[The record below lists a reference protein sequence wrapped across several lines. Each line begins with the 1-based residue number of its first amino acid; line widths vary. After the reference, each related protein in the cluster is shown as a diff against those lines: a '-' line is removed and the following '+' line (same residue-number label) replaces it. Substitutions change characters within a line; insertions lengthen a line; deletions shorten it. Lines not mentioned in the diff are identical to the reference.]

1 MLINRI
7 KIKNY
12 RCIDG
17 MEINNNC
24 TIKYIFGDNGI
35 GKSSVLD
42 LLNTVFNKNSFYE
55 SDFADSS
62 KPIVINITLHLDDIE
77 VGYFDE
83 LFEPENEKE
92 IEIIAKQEKT
102 NGRLEFI
109 HNCTDTIIPYSKIK
123 NLPFVYYNSV
133 QSPEELNFSKT
144 KTTGKFFNNLIQKY
158 IDNNQIKTNDII
170 VEDKIN
176 NIIASINSLINKI
189 DLIKDTGVSAKIEND
204 ATLLIP
210 KLIGLSDEN
219 KISINN
225 MGSGVRY
232 ISYIFFEILN
242 TIMKYCE
249 HSNDILFK
257 DTNGC
262 TYLPIIITLDE
273 PEIHLHPY
281 MQRNLIKS
289 LRKII
294 ENNDSNFLNLIKECF
309 GIDKLL
315 GQLIVSTH
323 SPNILSNDYK
333 EFIRMYKKNNNVY
346 SKSGDQIEL
355 DTDNEKH
362 LLMHLPEIKETFF
375 ASVAMLFEGISE
387 VGTIPIFAEKLD
399 VDLDFLRIS
408 IISADGK
415 ENVPPLKC
423 LLNDFDIDVVS
434 VVDRDDDTELNSD
447 YMYTNSRDLE
457 CDIVD
462 KSLENDSIDE
472 LIKTVK
478 QYKINEMDKK
488 IQKTKINKNANKLNI
503 NFSTSQDYS
512 LNEAI
517 AEKDDNLI
525 KILFIS
531 WLWKNKD
538 MVRGRLIGEFVS
550 KNNIPDV
557 YIKAIN
563 KASKIA
569 EKIIND
575 DLKNG

>member
-1 MLINRI
+1 
-7 KIKNY
+7 
-12 RCIDG
+12 
-17 MEINNNC
+17 
-24 TIKYIFGDNGI
+24 
-35 GKSSVLD
+35 
-42 LLNTVFNKNSFYE
+42 YE

-189 DLIKDTGVSAKIEND
+189 DLIKETGVSAKIEND

-333 EFIRMYKKNNNVY
+333 EFIRMYKKNNNIY
-346 SKSGDQIEL
+346 SKSGDQIIL

-362 LLMHLPEIKETFF
+362 LLMHLPEIKESFF
-375 ASVAMLFEGISE
+375 ASVAMHFEGISE
-387 VGTIPIFAEKLD
+387 VGTIPIFAEKLA
-399 VDLDFLRIS
+399 VDIDFLRIS

-415 ENVPPLKC
+415 ENVLPLKC

-462 KSLENDSIDE
+462 KCLENDSIDE

-488 IQKTKINKNANKLNI
+488 IQKTKINKNADKLNI
-503 NFSTSQDYS
+503 NFTTSQDYS

-525 KILFIS
+525 KILFVS

-563 KASKIA
+563 KAGKIA
-569 EKIIND
+569 EKIMND